1 MIKSMTGFGRACIE
15 HEQYTITTEIKSV
28 NHRFTEVHVRMPRQ
42 LTIIEDKIK
51 RCVTKYIKRGK
62 VDVWI
67 SVDGETGVERELTVD
82 WALLHQYVSA
92 HEALNER
99 YKVEEPIRYHSL
111 LAFSDIVSIHEKEN
125 VTDEFA
131 GKVLN
136 AVEEAASQLSEMRAE
151 EGKHLDKDLNQRLDV
166 IETIIKEIESF
177 APEVQEAYK
186 DRLYKRIKSLHD
198 GTVELDEDRILT
210 EVAIFADKCSIDE
223 ELIRLKSHLIQFR
236 DILNESES
244 VGRKLDFLVQEMNR
258 ESNTIGSKGNDYSIS
273 KNVVQLKSEI
283 EKIKEQVQNV
293 E

>member
-28 NHRFTEVHVRMPRQ
+28 NHRFTEVHIRMPRQ

-51 RCVTKYIKRGK
+51 RCVTTYIKRGK

-67 SVDGETGVERELTVD
+67 SIDGETGVDKELSID
-82 WALLHQYVSA
+82 WSLLDQYVSA
-92 HEALNER
+92 HETLNER
-99 YKVEEPIRYHSL
+99 YQVQEPIRYHQL

-131 GKVLN
+131 GKVLD
-136 AVEEAASQLSEMRAE
+136 AVEEAVSRLSEMRAE
-151 EGKHLDKDLNQRLDV
+151 EGKHLNKDFNQRLDE
-166 IETIIKEIESF
+166 IDTIIQEIESF

-198 GTVELDEDRILT
+198 GAFELDEDRITT

-223 ELIRLKSHLIQFR
+223 ELTRLKSHLSQFR
-236 DILNESES
+236 DILNESGS
-244 VGRKLDFLVQEMNR
+244 IGRKLDFLVQEMNR

-283 EKIKEQVQNV
+283 EKLKEQVQNV